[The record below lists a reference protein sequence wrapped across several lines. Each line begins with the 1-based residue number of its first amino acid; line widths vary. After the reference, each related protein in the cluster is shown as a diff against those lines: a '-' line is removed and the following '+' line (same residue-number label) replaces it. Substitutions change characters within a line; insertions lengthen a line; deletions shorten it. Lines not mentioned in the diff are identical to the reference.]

1 MTIRE
6 VAEEMGVSY
15 QAVLVWCRKGTG
27 PTRLKLPA
35 TNIAPEGSSRAR
47 WEIDR
52 EALETFRAAR
62 AS

>member
-15 QAVLVWCRKGTG
+15 QAVLVWCRKGK
-27 PTRLKLPA
+27 LKA
-35 TNIAPEGSSRAR
+35 SNIAPEGSSRAR